1 MINHAKKINIGNP
14 LVKSITKPRNMEIC
28 IHVLTNQATKEFYRV
43 KLETFPPNNDK
54 IESRKEKTLLPQESD
69 LHCIQ
74 IKIG

>member
-1 MINHAKKINIGNP
+1 
-14 LVKSITKPRNMEIC
+14 MEIC
-28 IHVLTNQATKEFYRV
+28 IHVLTNQETKEFYQV

-54 IESRKEKTLLPQESD
+54 IESRKAKTLLPQESD